1 MCIGFYK
8 INFFQLQVFLGIHL
22 FWISVNVCAQ
32 DQTRF
37 TSDTTLASSY
47 QKKGIALYKEKQ
59 FQNATDF
66 LKKSLSIY
74 KKHNLY
80 GHFVMVSGRLA
91 AVYESSNEIDSG
103 YQVLTKAKS
112 FVEKGLVHDTLAI
125 INLYKLYGAI
135 YYRQDK
141 FDSSFNATKKN
152 ISLIKKFVKDKTSIL
167 LADNY
172 FNLANALS
180 EFELLDEALD
190 YYDSAAHIVR
200 IIHGEY
206 SEYMASIISNKS
218 GIYVLMNNFEEAI
231 ELNEQSYRI
240 KQKTLPPNDLAFI
253 FYYYNT
259 AYIFLERNEGEQ
271 DNLIALE
278 NLERCMEVYE
288 KADSP
293 DPYYL
298 VYTYY
303 AFVQAYKN
311 LKKYDVANEYLQKVI
326 NLNIKMY
333 GDDYEEKGYVLQIM
347 GDIYLGKGE
356 LENARNAL
364 QSSIQFYKTYISTE
378 IKALAESYELLGD
391 LYSKQ
396 IKYKEALQSYQHA
409 MYYFFPALDTSNFF
423 MNPRLEDFYSEKH
436 FLELL
441 SKKALTLRKYYEN
454 EGNQEALA
462 ASLDTYLLLAQY
474 VKLSRK
480 GFYGGS
486 HSTLEFAERT
496 IRFYEEGIETALML
510 FKLSQDKSFLWKAFT
525 LSDSRRYGLLLEE
538 LQQVRKRTYSNVPA
552 EITSQEQTLTAN
564 INFIQ
569 HQLIELKSQPEE
581 EKNVSQ
587 INILE
592 DKIYQL
598 KNVYTT
604 LVKAVEIQ
612 YPAYYQMKFSDENLN
627 IEQLTASLDVE
638 DLLLEYFIGAK
649 SLYLFMVSSKA
660 ANFIEIPKTEHFDD
674 TIRVFLE
681 SLRTRDFKTYSSLA
695 YALYEQFLKPVLE
708 NEKLVSK
715 SFRHLII
722 IPDGVMGYIPFE
734 TLIQKPPI
742 PGQGYKDL
750 DYLLKDRLISYH
762 YSASLLALKTPA
774 HLQSTQKSFIGF
786 APSYSNPRDNPL
798 ALNDRAREF
807 TPKLAALENT
817 KDEVSSIA
825 DLMKGEAQT
834 GENASEYNFKN
845 LSGDYTI
852 IHLAAHSLVEDEEP
866 LLSKLVF
873 DIGKDTVD
881 DGLLHTYELYSMQL
895 NADLACLS
903 ACNTGAGKLYQA
915 EGIMSLGRGFAY
927 AGVPNLLISLWAVPD
942 RSTKDL
948 MINFYRNIQDKNAYA
963 EALRMAKLQYLQ
975 ESDNITAAPY
985 FWSAFVL
992 IGHEDKDKNLPVW
1005 VVTMISILL
1014 LMLLAF
1020 AVYKLMNKRIKNH
1033 SSLDVLEN

>member
-1 MCIGFYK
+1 MKRFSMRCVVFVFYA
-8 INFFQLQVFLGIHL
+8 ILVIPAFMSF
-22 FWISVNVCAQ
+22 ISVFGQGDTSFV
-32 DQTRF
+32 
-37 TSDTTLASSY
+37 SDTTLASAY
-47 QKKGIALYKEKQ
+47 QKKGIALYKQKQ
-59 FQNATDF
+59 FQNATSF

-74 KKHNLY
+74 KKHKLY
-80 GHFVMVSGRLA
+80 GQFVMTSGRLA
-91 AVYESSNEIDSG
+91 AVYESSNEIDSA
-103 YQVLTKAKS
+103 YQTLTKAKS
-112 FVEKGLVHDTLAI
+112 LVNKGLVHDTLAI

-152 ISLIKKFVKDKTSIL
+152 IVLIKKFIKDKTSIL

-200 IIHGEY
+200 VIQGEY

-278 NLERCMEVYE
+278 NLDRCMDVYG

-298 VYTYY
+298 AYTYY

-311 LKKYDVANEYLQKVI
+311 LKKYDVAKSYLQKAVD
-326 NLNIKMY
+326 LNIKMY
-333 GDDYEEKGYVLQIM
+333 GEDYEERGYVLQLM
-347 GDIYLGKGE
+347 GGIYLGEGA
-356 LENARNAL
+356 LENARHEL
-364 QSSIQFYKTYISTE
+364 QASIRFYKTYISTK
-378 IKALAESYELLGD
+378 IKALAGSYGLLGD

-396 IKYKEALQSYQHA
+396 NKYKEALQSYQQA

-423 MNPRLEDFYSEKH
+423 MNPKLEDFYSEKY

-454 EGNQEALA
+454 STDQRALE

-486 HSTLEFAERT
+486 HSTLKFAERT
-496 IRFYEEGIETALML
+496 TRFYEEGIETALML
-510 FKLSQDKSFLWKAFT
+510 FKLNRDKSYLRKAFT

-538 LQQVRKRTYSNVPA
+538 LQQVRKRTYSNVPR
-552 EITSQEQTLTAN
+552 EIIHEEQNLSST
-564 INFIQ
+564 INSIQ
-569 HQLIELKSQPEE
+569 HQLIELKAQPEE

-587 INILE
+587 INLLE

-598 KNVYTT
+598 KTDYTT
-604 LVKAVEIQ
+604 LAKTVEIQ
-612 YPAYYQMKFSDENLN
+612 YPSYYQLKFNDENLAV
-627 IEQLTASLDVE
+627 EKLAASLDKE
-638 DLLLEYFIGAK
+638 DLLLEYFIGTK
-649 SLYLFMVSSKA
+649 SLYLFIVGSRTV
-660 ANFIEIPKTEHFDD
+660 NFLEIPKEDHFSNM
-674 TIRVFLE
+674 IQVFLDG
-681 SLRTRDFKTYSSLA
+681 LRSRDFKTYTTSA
-695 YALYEQFLKPVLE
+695 YALYKQFLKPAVE
-708 NEKLVSK
+708 DEKLIPK
-715 SFRHLII
+715 SSRHLII
-722 IPDGVMGYIPFE
+722 IPDGEMGYIPFE
-734 TLIQKPPI
+734 TLIQTQPVA
-742 PGQGYKDL
+742 GQGYKDL

-762 YSASLLALKTPA
+762 YSASLFALKTPTYV
-774 HLQSTQKSFIGF
+774 QGTQKSFIGF
-786 APSYSNPRDNPL
+786 APSYSNQRDNPL
-798 ALNDRAREF
+798 ALNDKARGF
-807 TPKLAALENT
+807 NPKFAVLDNT
-817 KDEVSSIA
+817 KSEVSSIA
-825 DLMKGEAQT
+825 GLMKGEVQT
-834 GENASEYNFKN
+834 GEDASEYNFKK

-852 IHLAAHSLVEDEEP
+852 IHLAAHSFVEDEEP
-866 LLSKLVF
+866 LLSKLFF
-873 DIGKDTVD
+873 DTSKDTVD
-881 DGLLHTYELYSMQL
+881 DGLLHTYELYNMQL

-903 ACNTGAGKLYQA
+903 ACNTGTGKLYQA

-948 MINFYRNIQDKNAYA
+948 MINFYTNIQGKNGYA

-985 FWSAFVL
+985 YWSGFVF
-992 IGHEDKDKNLPVW
+992 IGHVYGDKNLPIW
-1005 VVTMISILL
+1005 VIIMISILS
-1014 LMLLAF
+1014 LMLITF
-1020 AVYKLMNKRIKNH
+1020 CVHKLMNKMKKGN
-1033 SSLDVLEN
+1033 SSLELLKN